1 MSSISAKEA
10 QEAIRYSDIKKQ
22 GMLDRS
28 RGFLTSKNY
37 SYCVVG
43 TDDIEKANSLLYDTY
58 HPDEPLNKHLGL
70 TTGGKRIRD
79 ADKMVEE
86 MVPKQLSMFALDP
99 KGKPIG
105 VAINNACHSS
115 EMDQTCEELLAECL
129 DPSYRPIV
137 AIHHKLRQQ
146 NKYIYDELQTDKF
159 FSIRMVGVENSNRGM
174 GVATELIRRS
184 ILFAGCLGFQGIKT
198 EATGNFSKFA
208 FSTVGL
214 LPTNSIKYEDFEFE
228 GEKVFS
234 GMGVE
239 NPEIT
244 FMRKKF
250 FQSSLNYII

>member
-1 MSSISAKEA
+1 M
-10 QEAIRYSDIKKQ
+10 
-22 GMLDRS
+22 G
-28 RGFLTSKNY
+28 
-37 SYCVVG
+37 
-43 TDDIEKANSLLYDTY
+43 
-58 HPDEPLNKHLGL
+58 
-70 TTGGKRIRD
+70 
-79 ADKMVEE
+79 
-86 MVPKQLSMFALDP
+86 
-99 KGKPIG
+99 
-105 VAINNACHSS
+105 
-115 EMDQTCEELLAECL
+115 
-129 DPSYRPIV
+129 
-137 AIHHKLRQQ
+137 RQQ

-159 FSIRMVGVENSNRGM
+159 FSIRM

-198 EATGNFSKFA
+198 EATGNFPKFA

-228 GEKVFS
+228 GKKVFS

>member
-1 MSSISAKEA
+1 MGLVGVDIS
-10 QEAIRYSDIKKQ
+10 
-22 GMLDRS
+22 
-28 RGFLTSKNY
+28 
-37 SYCVVG
+37 
-43 TDDIEKANSLLYDTY
+43 
-58 HPDEPLNKHLGL
+58 P
-70 TTGGKRIRD
+70 
-79 ADKMVEE
+79 
-86 MVPKQLSMFALDP
+86 
-99 KGKPIG
+99 
-105 VAINNACHSS
+105 
-115 EMDQTCEELLAECL
+115 
-129 DPSYRPIV
+129 
-137 AIHHKLRQQ
+137 LRQQ

-159 FSIRMVGVENSNRGM
+159 FSIRMVGVENSKRGM
-174 GVATELIRRS
+174 GVATELIRRLNINISNCQRLNIIRS

-228 GEKVFS
+228 GKKVFS